1 MFRNRSSRALASLI
15 LTLSLAITAMAGP
28 AIIFGARATVV
39 TSAVAVPGSVSRGAN
54 VAFDISFRLADTETS
69 TLSQLYLVAETPT
82 GATLLGLEP
91 GSPTQGACNVTST
104 LLTCS
109 FGAVTPGDLL
119 FLRVVY
125 KTPSTG
131 TSMAVAFNLNTTGVA
146 TGKADKGGNSHG
158 DSYQAL
164 PGTVDL
170 NGPGDFAGAYIRDG
184 STGLAVFDNQ
194 SLHSTR
200 NPQSTLVNA
209 PEDTIGVTVGEAT
222 FDCPDSIGTCFGQW
236 SVISVNGGAPYPNGF
251 SVVLGYKG
259 NIGNASFVHT
269 DNLGNIIE
277 TIVYPTD
284 VCSGSSPVPAE
295 LPCMILSSSGGNS
308 FATLWLTQ
316 NGRLSG
322 Y

>member
-1 MFRNRSSRALASLI
+1 MFRNRSTRALASLGLTFI
-15 LTLSLAITAMAGP
+15 LALTAMAGP
-28 AIIFGARATVV
+28 AVILGAKATVI
-39 TSAVAVPGSVSRGAN
+39 TSAIAVPGSVSPGAN
-54 VAFDISFRLADTETS
+54 VAFDISFMLAPTETS
-69 TLSQLYLVAETPT
+69 TLSQLYLRAETPN

-91 GSPTQGACNVTST
+91 DSLSQGTCNITDA

-109 FGAVTPGDLL
+109 FGAVSPGVEVI
-119 FLRVVY
+119 LRAVY
-125 KTPSTG
+125 KTSG
-131 TSMAVAFNLNTTGVA
+131 TAGTMAVAFNFNTTGVA
-146 TGKADKGGNSHG
+146 KDKGGNSHG
-158 DSYQAL
+158 DAYQAL

-170 NGPGDFAGAYIRDG
+170 NGSGNFAGAYIRDG
-184 STGLAVFDNQ
+184 SSALTVFDNQ
-194 SLHSTR
+194 TLHSTR

-209 PEDTIGVTVGEAT
+209 PEDAIGVTVGEAT
-222 FDCPDSIGTCFGQW
+222 FACPASIGTCFGQW

-269 DNLGNIIE
+269 DDLGNIIE

-284 VCSGSSPVPAE
+284 LCSDSSPVPAE
-295 LPCMILSSSGGNS
+295 LPCMIPSSSGGNS
-308 FATLWLTQ
+308 FVTLWLTQ